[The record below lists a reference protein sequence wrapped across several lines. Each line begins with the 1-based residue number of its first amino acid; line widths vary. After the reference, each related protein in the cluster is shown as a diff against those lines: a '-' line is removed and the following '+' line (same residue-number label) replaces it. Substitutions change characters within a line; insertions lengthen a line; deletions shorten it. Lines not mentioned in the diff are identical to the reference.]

1 MIAAAPMC
9 VVICGDKSIQETEEF
24 LIEDCAAAAENILLA
39 AHGIGLG
46 AVWCGV
52 LKRSSLAHV
61 LTNVLALPDT
71 IVPFAILP
79 IGFPDEA
86 PPVIDRYDSQKVHLE
101 K

>member
-71 IVPFAILP
+71 IVPLQFYQL
-79 IGFPDEA
+79 DSLTRHRRLL
-86 PPVIDRYDSQKVHLE
+86 IDTIHRKST
-101 K
+101 